1 MVGMFIK
8 MVIKNKNKNNN
19 KIDIIELHNVIKFE
33 N

>member
-1 MVGMFIK
+1 MFIK